1 MAKVDGRMDGRGLK
15 HLWRALVYSW
25 RGLVAAFRS
34 ETAFRQELLL
44 ATLGIPLAFWLGEDG
59 VQRALLVASLL
70 LVLIVELLNSAVE
83 AVIDRFGKE
92 WHPLA
97 ARAKD
102 MASAAVFLSLI
113 NAAFVWGLIVLPRWI

>member
-1 MAKVDGRMDGRGLK
+1 MDGLGLK

-25 RGLVAAFRS
+25 RGLVAAFRF

-44 ATLGIPLAFWLGEDG
+44 AIIGIPLAFWLGQDG

-83 AVIDRFGKE
+83 AAIDRFGKE
-92 WHPLA
+92 RHPLS

-113 NAAFVWGLIVLPRWI
+113 NAALVWGLIVLPRWI